1 MEDEPLTEGL
11 LDELMSAPNIQR
23 YLDAHRLG
31 TPSLSGYLNEQL
43 EERGLKRSE
52 VLRDAGIEQTF
63 GWYVFN
69 GQRGMS
75 RDNVLRLCFTMGFDV
90 RCANRALQAAGA
102 NTLYPKNRFTWRQEL
117 PAGIGIIALY
127 SLVVYLTTHFL
138 AA

>member
-1 MEDEPLTEGL
+1 MEDEPLTEEM
-11 LDELMSAPNIQR
+11 LDELMSAPSIQR
-23 YLDAHRLG
+23 YLGAHRLD
-31 TPSLSGYLNEQL
+31 TPSLSSYLNEQL

-102 NTLYPKNRFTWRQEL
+102 NTLYPKNRRDTILIYCLEHDCTLQQANET
-117 PAGIGIIALY
+117 LY
-127 SLVVYLTTHFL
+127 DFGEECL
-138 AA
+138 